1 MFTNKTMRQ
10 TNWNEKEQEILLS
23 NIYVQ
28 NCSEKYITFTD
39 IFREKVLGLHRD
51 GVYWKDIG
59 RILGFPEWF
68 LERNTLKQNIKN
80 WKKKYKIEGEN
91 GLIGKKKGRK
101 KQEKT
106 EVSSMTQ
113 EEYIQYLEAQIAAM
127 SEVQEFLRKRKGKYP

>member
-1 MFTNKTMRQ
+1 MRQ

-39 IFREKVLGLHRD
+39 IFREKVLGLQRD
-51 GVYWKDIG
+51 GIYWKDIG

-68 LERNTLKQNIKN
+68 LKRDTLKQNIKN
-80 WKKKYKIEGEN
+80 WKKKYKTEGEN

-101 KQEKT
+101 KQEKKDT
-106 EVSSMTQ
+106 SQMSKD
-113 EEYIQYLEAQIAAM
+113 EYIEYLEAQIAAM
-127 SEVQEFLRKRKGKYP
+127 SEVQEFLRKRKGTYP